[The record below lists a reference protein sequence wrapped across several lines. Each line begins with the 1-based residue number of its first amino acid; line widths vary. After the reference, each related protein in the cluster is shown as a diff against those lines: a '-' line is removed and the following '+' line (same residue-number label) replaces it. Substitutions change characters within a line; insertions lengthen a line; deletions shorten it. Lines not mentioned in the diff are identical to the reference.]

1 MTSERSA
8 SGSTDSMEGGVP
20 SLDELRLSQ
29 DFEKSAGV
37 RKKLVTV
44 PVRRPDRQS
53 FIRVH
58 PDPAWRLDTAVL
70 ELKEEGETYLVAPD
84 LRAELAGEV
93 VAKTL
98 FTSITKQGVVFLWPV
113 RLPGAD
119 GRLDSWNESAAD
131 AAQLAMKTWVRL
143 AANRHLGAYEVFEA
157 TGAFPEPEW
166 PDVTFQELVGIAF
179 RSRFIRAWDDP
190 VLRKLRGEV

>member
-1 MTSERSA
+1 MTNKRTSNNGADDQR
-8 SGSTDSMEGGVP
+8 GDVP
-20 SLDELRLSQ
+20 NLAELRLSQ
-29 DFEKSAGV
+29 DFEQSAGV
-37 RKKLVTV
+37 RRKLVTV

-58 PDPAWRLDTAVL
+58 PDPDWRLDTAVL
-70 ELKEEGETYLVAPD
+70 ELKDEGETYLVAPD
-84 LRAELAGEV
+84 LRSELAGEV

-98 FTSITKQGVVFLWPV
+98 FTSITKQGVVFVWPV
-113 RLPGAD
+113 RLPGSD

-131 AAQLAMKTWVRL
+131 AAQLAMKAWVRL

-166 PDVTFQELVGIAF
+166 PDVTFQELVGLAF
-179 RSRFIRAWDDP
+179 KNRFIRTWDDP